1 MTVLA
6 FFDWLDASALGQA
19 AKAYGGVY
27 AAAQSFHL
35 TSLALLGGT
44 VLITDLRLLNLVLK
58 DVPSEVV
65 AEQAHRWFKVAL
77 AVILASGVFMVAGVA
92 QKAYYN
98 QAYWAKMAA
107 LLIGILFVFLLKRP
121 LLKQDHASIR
131 PWVLKVV
138 AIASTMV
145 WFTVAACGRWIGFS

>member
-1 MTVLA
+1 MTVLGL
-6 FFDWLDASALGQA
+6 FEWLDASMLGRT

-27 AAAQSFHL
+27 AMAQSFHL

-44 VLITDLRLLNLVLK
+44 VLVTDLRLLNVVLT
-58 DVPSEVV
+58 DVPSGVISE
-65 AEQAHRWFKVAL
+65 ATHKWFKVAL
-77 AVILASGVFMVAGVA
+77 TVILLSGIFMVAGVA
-92 QKAYYN
+92 NKAYYN

-107 LLIGILFVFLLKRP
+107 LLIGVVFVFALKRP
-121 LLKQDHASIR
+121 LLKKDHAQIP

-138 AIASTMV
+138 AVASICI

>member
-1 MTVLA
+1 MTVLP
-6 FFDWLDASALGQA
+6 FFEWLDASLLGQA

-27 AAAQSFHL
+27 AMAQSFHL

-44 VLITDLRLLNLVLK
+44 VLVTDLRLLNVVLR

-65 AEQAHRWFKVAL
+65 AEASHKWFKLAL
-77 AVILASGVFMVAGVA
+77 VVILLSGVFMVAGVA

-107 LLIGILFVFLLKRP
+107 LLIGILFVFFLKRP
-121 LLKQDHASIR
+121 LLQQDHSRIR
-131 PWVLKVV
+131 PWVLKSV
-138 AIASTMV
+138 AIASITV